1 MRPRL
6 LVCVPPPASRAPD
19 NPVRRAVETRQIR
32 RAFKKAS
39 LRVFATDSFKEKVQA
54 IFNSGTTF
62 FNEETDEMYGLG
74 YKAPMFE
81 ATTGRLLTHNDK
93 SWGSDYTNNPLDDR
107 LTSAMKP
114 LPLYSMQLTAGDGC
128 YTAGGG
134 NTADGCDPTK
144 SRLAMVVET
153 RSSAAPW
160 SKTWQIEHVQ
170 ATTDKEAGSPPGSS
184 GVSDWYADPPA
195 DQLVCPA
202 DDNVFKVGRASGA
215 FTYKT
220 ETLSE
225 ACTSVVGMQP

>member
-1 MRPRL
+1 
-6 LVCVPPPASRAPD
+6 
-19 NPVRRAVETRQIR
+19 
-32 RAFKKAS
+32 
-39 LRVFATDSFKEKVQA
+39 
-54 IFNSGTTF
+54 
-62 FNEETDEMYGLG
+62 MYGLG
-74 YKAPMFE
+74 YTADMVKE
-81 ATTGRLLTHNDK
+81 TTGKLLTHNDK

-114 LPLYSMQLTAGDGC
+114 LPLYSMQLKDD
-128 YTAGGG
+128 
-134 NTADGCDPTK
+134 ADQ